1 MYTSISGVT
10 KNKSIRTK
18 MIIHFV
24 IITLIL
30 GLLMGIYLNFVQ
42 SKILHDELERNG
54 VNLVVQLSESSIN
67 PMLTDNYVNLQWLV
81 ENVVITEKDVLY
93 VFILDE
99 NKNVVAHTFQKGFPY
114 QLQYINSP
122 SYEAETL
129 LMDTEYGMVTDVSY
143 PILGGKSGEV
153 HVGMSHARVNASLFK
168 SNVFLLFFIL
178 LLLFV
183 GTWGSYYSAAKLY
196 SPIAALERGVVE
208 FGKGNLEQKVSVT
221 SEDEIG
227 NLSRSFNEMAD
238 RIRSLIT
245 DKEQYSNEILETRN
259 YLNTIISGSRD
270 GIVVLDSGTKV
281 EFCNEAFFAISGFM
295 KNEVLGDCISY
306 YIPAFKKHLSTSSVA
321 NKVGQLAEANIITKD
336 GSVTPLFLSIQ
347 NIGYQGD
354 LKYVLIARDISEQKE
369 FESLKNNIVSNISHE
384 LRTPLNIMRGFM
396 EIAIAEDDKEKR
408 NTFLARAIEAADRQ
422 NWMIQDLLE
431 VSSIL
436 NGTDKICLAEVS
448 VNSIIHAS
456 LDTLRS
462 KITFA
467 GIKVIN
473 NTEKDYMA
481 HVDPEKLKYALLKI
495 LDNAI
500 KFNIKNG
507 TIEVGT
513 NSYGEFVEIYVRDTG
528 IGIDKKYIGRIFERF
543 YQIDSSSTRKYGGNG
558 LGLSIARDIVLC
570 HGGNIWVESEP
581 GKGSTF
587 HITIKRHV
595 SSPAMEVTAMQPA
608 IN

>member
-1 MYTSISGVT
+1 
-10 KNKSIRTK
+10 
-18 MIIHFV
+18 
-24 IITLIL
+24 
-30 GLLMGIYLNFVQ
+30 
-42 SKILHDELERNG
+42 
-54 VNLVVQLSESSIN
+54 
-67 PMLTDNYVNLQWLV
+67 
-81 ENVVITEKDVLY
+81 
-93 VFILDE
+93 
-99 NKNVVAHTFQKGFPY
+99 
-114 QLQYINSP
+114 
-122 SYEAETL
+122 
-129 LMDTEYGMVTDVSY
+129 
-143 PILGGKSGEV
+143 
-153 HVGMSHARVNASLFK
+153 
-168 SNVFLLFFIL
+168 
-178 LLLFV
+178 
-183 GTWGSYYSAAKLY
+183 
-196 SPIAALERGVVE
+196 
-208 FGKGNLEQKVSVT
+208 
-221 SEDEIG
+221 
-227 NLSRSFNEMAD
+227 
-238 RIRSLIT
+238 
-245 DKEQYSNEILETRN
+245 
-259 YLNTIISGSRD
+259 
-270 GIVVLDSGTKV
+270 
-281 EFCNEAFFAISGFM
+281 
-295 KNEVLGDCISY
+295 
-306 YIPAFKKHLSTSSVA
+306 
-321 NKVGQLAEANIITKD
+321 
-336 GSVTPLFLSIQ
+336 
-347 NIGYQGD
+347 
-354 LKYVLIARDISEQKE
+354 
-369 FESLKNNIVSNISHE
+369 
-384 LRTPLNIMRGFM
+384 M